1 MSKPQI
7 NETTRVNLPL
17 RLLWAILIGV
27 AVGAFMAA
35 GVYYQTSD
43 TRAKVL
49 SIDSRL
55 KLMADRLEDHE
66 RRLIRIEAKTGIANV
81 DGGQNATVY

>member
-1 MSKPQI
+1 MKDLRIDEAS
-7 NETTRVNLPL
+7 RVNLPL
-17 RLLWAILIGV
+17 RLLWSILAGV
-27 AVGAFMAA
+27 AVGGFVAA

-66 RRLIRIEAKTGIANV
+66 RRLIRIEVKTGIANV
-81 DGGQNATVY
+81 DGVQNATVY